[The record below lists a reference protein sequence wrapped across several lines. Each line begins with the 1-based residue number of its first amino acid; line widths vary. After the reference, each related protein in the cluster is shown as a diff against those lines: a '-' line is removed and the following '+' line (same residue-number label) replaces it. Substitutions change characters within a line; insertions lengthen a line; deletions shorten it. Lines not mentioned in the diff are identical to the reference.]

1 MLSLGGEESARF
13 VEQPAVKALKFAF
26 VNDENSVRFDLVG
39 LARELRI
46 QDNLVVDVALFVFH
60 KCAPRF
66 VQLAQ

>member
-1 MLSLGGEESARF
+1 MPSLGGEESARF
-13 VEQPAVKALKFAF
+13 VEQPAVKVLKFA

-46 QDNLVVDVALFVFH
+46 QDNLVVDIALFVFR

>member
-1 MLSLGGEESARF
+1 MPSLGGEESARF
-13 VEQPAVKALKFAF
+13 VEQPAVKVLKFA

-46 QDNLVVDVALFVFH
+46 QDNLVVDVTLFVFH